1 MKEVQ
6 AWSERVI
13 EAVSKVIVGK
23 RDVIEKTV
31 IALLAQGHVLL
42 EDVPGVGKTTLAK
55 ALAKALG
62 CTFKRIQCTPDLLPS
77 DITGANVYLVH
88 EGKFKFKPGPIFANI
103 LLADEINRASPKT
116 QSSLLECM
124 DEHQVT
130 VDGVT
135 YQLPEPFFI
144 IATQNPIESEGI
156 FPLPESQ
163 VDRFCMRLRLGYPT
177 AEEEKMV
184 LIGQRLSHPIESL
197 QPVTDA
203 QEVVRMQKAIREVFV
218 SELIYKYVLDLVHQ
232 TRTDKHL
239 LLGASPRASLFL
251 VRTAQAKAAM
261 SGRDYV
267 SPDDIKA
274 LAVDVLAHRL
284 LINPIYATEGITGEQ
299 LVKEILE
306 RTPLPDATRW

>member
-77 DITGANVYLVH
+77 DITGANLYLVH

-218 SELIYKYVLDLVHQ
+218 NELIYKYVLDLVHQ

-306 RTPLPDATRW
+306 RTPLPDAT

>member
-13 EAVSKVIVGK
+13 KAVSKVIVGK

-77 DITGANVYLVH
+77 DITGANLYLVH

-306 RTPLPDATRW
+306 RTPLPDAT

>member
-77 DITGANVYLVH
+77 DITGANLYLVH

-306 RTPLPDATRW
+306 RTPLPDAT

>member
-13 EAVSKVIVGK
+13 KAVSKVIVGK

-306 RTPLPDATRW
+306 RTPLPDAT

>member
-306 RTPLPDATRW
+306 RTPLPDAT

>member
-1 MKEVQ
+1 MMKEVH
-6 AWSERVI
+6 AWAEKVI

-31 IALLAQGHVLL
+31 IALLSQGHVLL

-55 ALAKALG
+55 ALAKSLG

-88 EGKFKFKPGPIFANI
+88 EGKFRFKPGPIFANI
-103 LLADEINRASPKT
+103 VLADEINRASPKT

-135 YQLPEPFFI
+135 YQLPKPFFI
-144 IATQNPIESEGI
+144 IATQNPVESEGI
-156 FPLPESQ
+156 FSLPESQ
-163 VDRFCMRLRLGYPT
+163 VDRFCMRLRLGYPSI
-177 AEEEKMV
+177 EEEKTV
-184 LIGQRLSHPIESL
+184 LVEQRFSHPIESL

-218 SELIYKYVLDLVHQ
+218 SELIYKYVLELVHQ

-251 VRTAQAKAAM
+251 VRTAQAKAAI

-267 SPDDIKA
+267 TPDDIKA
-274 LAVDVLAHRL
+274 LAVDVLSHRL
-284 LINPIYATEGITGEQ
+284 LVNPIYAAEGITGEQ
-299 LVKEILE
+299 LVKELLE
-306 RTPLPDATRW
+306 RTPLPDAT

>member
-13 EAVSKVIVGK
+13 EAVSKVVVGK

-306 RTPLPDATRW
+306 RTPLPDAT